1 MIERTHAEQVLE
13 LPKVLK
19 IISEFCQT
27 QPGKLKALNIRQF
40 SAQSLVEFEFKRI
53 ADIRKSGERVD
64 FYIPFA
70 SNELSTALRSYSYLP
85 AETLHTL
92 LLFLIHTRTLK
103 KRYRETRLK
112 EYFNKFHNHDQLI
125 EEINSKIDDN
135 REIKDNASAA
145 LYKIRM
151 QKKTLDKQIK
161 TKLKEILEKQS
172 HLFTEIN
179 IVERNGR
186 YVLPVKANLRV
197 HVPGIIH
204 AYSNSGETVFI
215 EPLKIVEFGAEL
227 VELEKKEQDEIINI
241 LKALTGI
248 VKQSIYAI
256 ESDIDYAAE
265 LDLLFGKVAYANAY
279 NCNMPIFGDHL
290 DIKNGFHPL
299 LKHLKKEVVPLNL
312 KMPNEKKIL
321 LISGPNAGGKTV
333 VLKTV
338 GLLVLMAKCG
348 FFIPADEGTTMPFF
362 NEIHADIGDEQ
373 SIESD
378 ISTFAG
384 HIIQIKN
391 ALNADDGNNLVLLD
405 ELMNQTSVE
414 EGSALAS
421 AVMEELARKNNTVL
435 ATTHNESLKIFVSKR
450 SDMLNA
456 GMEFTDRPTYH
467 LILGVP
473 QPSNAIKLAEQM
485 GINQGII
492 ARAKG
497 YLDKEKESLNEI
509 FESLSKE
516 LKVVQEQKTRLN
528 LLIAEYETKLAELA
542 EKKKKEI
549 GLLQEKYNK
558 EMIRAKRT
566 IDELIRQLK
575 KDGVRPEIIKE
586 TKRIFAEELKR
597 EENKQ
602 PYYPQMG
609 EMVRIKGSNKSG
621 VVLAQ
626 HQGRYKIGF
635 DNLFF
640 WAKPEEIE
648 PGPVGEKERQ
658 GTK

>member
-1 MIERTHAEQVLE
+1 M
-13 LPKVLK
+13 
-19 IISEFCQT
+19 
-27 QPGKLKALNIRQF
+27 
-40 SAQSLVEFEFKRI
+40 EFEFKRI
-53 ADIRKSGERVD
+53 TDLRKSGEKVD
-64 FYIPFA
+64 FYIPLA
-70 SNELSTALRSYSYLP
+70 PNELSTALGLYSYLP

-103 KRYRETRLK
+103 NRYRETNLK
-112 EYFNKFHNHDQLI
+112 EYFNKFHNHEQLI

-135 REIKDNASAA
+135 KEIKDNASPA

-151 QKKTLDKQIK
+151 RKKTLYKQIK
-161 TKLKEILEKQS
+161 TILQEILEKQS

-186 YVLPVKANLRV
+186 YVLPVKANLKV

-215 EPLKIVEFGAEL
+215 EPMEIVEFGAEL
-227 VELEKKEQDEIINI
+227 IELEKNEQNEIINI

-248 VKQSIYAI
+248 VKQSIYKI

-265 LDLLFGKVAYANAY
+265 LDLLFGKVAYANTY
-279 NCNMPIFGDHL
+279 NCTMPIFGDHF
-290 DIKNGFHPL
+290 DIKNSFHPL

-338 GLLVLMAKCG
+338 GLLILMAKCG
-348 FFIPADEGTTMPFF
+348 LFIPADEGTILPFF
-362 NEIHADIGDEQ
+362 DEIYADIGDEQ

-378 ISTFAG
+378 LSTFAG
-384 HIIQIKN
+384 HIVQIKN
-391 ALNADDGNNLVLLD
+391 ALNADNGNKLVLLD

-421 AVMEELARKNNTVL
+421 AVMEELARKNNTVF
-435 ATTHNESLKIFVSKR
+435 ATTHNENLKIFVSKR
-450 SDMLNA
+450 NNMLNA
-456 GMEFTDRPTYH
+456 GMEFTDKPTYR
-467 LILGVP
+467 LILGIP

-485 GINQGII
+485 GINHGII
-492 ARAKG
+492 ARAKS
-497 YLDKEKESLNEI
+497 YLDKEKESLNEM

-516 LKVVQEQKTRLN
+516 LKVVQNQKNRLDS
-528 LLIAEYETKLAELA
+528 LINEYETKLAKLQEN
-542 EKKKKEI
+542 KKREMV
-549 GLLQEKYNK
+549 LLQEKYNNELVK
-558 EMIRAKRT
+558 AKRK

-575 KDGVRPEIIKE
+575 KDGPKPNVIREI
-586 TKRIFAEELKR
+586 KRVFTEELKK

-621 VVLAQ
+621 VVLTQ
-626 HQGRYKIGF
+626 YQGRYKIGL

-648 PGPVGEKERQ
+648 PCSVEEKER
-658 GTK
+658 